1 MKQLWRNLALVSALF
16 ALLFAVLLTLSQ
28 IMYTTTGPLDTPALT
43 AMRVQLDL
51 EPDNT
56 ALQEQIRELDLLAR
70 KVYFT
75 GRHQIETGTWIL
87 LFAALVLI
95 VSLRMLYAEY
105 KSLPGKELDP
115 FDAWIMQSLSRKYL
129 AYGGTLLLGG
139 VLLFLFLSQLPPDDS
154 ATGSKEADTE
164 LMAEASDGE
173 TPSGEEAPDALLAN
187 SEVEAGP
194 IDESIAASDTLTAGA
209 SPTIASETTATTGE
223 ISPQT
228 AATPAATG
236 PGSTVP
242 NFRGTG
248 GYGHS
253 PARNIPTDWDL
264 ASGRGILWKVD
275 VPERSG
281 YSSPI
286 IANNKVFI
294 TGADNEARELF
305 AFDLGTGKLLWTAK
319 ADNISGSP
327 ASMPEVTEDTGLAA
341 ATPATNGKQVC
352 AIFASGDILC
362 TDMNGKRIWAK
373 NLGVPDNHYG
383 HSSSL
388 IIYKGMVIV
397 QMDHNKG
404 ARLIALD
411 VATGAE
417 KWVQTRKSKISW
429 ASPVIV
435 NTGSRDELIT
445 TGNPLVIS
453 TNPLTGE
460 QYWQAECMGAE
471 VGPSVAYAAGIV
483 VAGNE
488 NATMVGLKAS
498 DGSQVWEMNDY
509 LPEVASPVATATE
522 VFIATSYGA
531 MAAYNLQSGEL
542 GKTHEFDAQFYAS
555 PMIVENKLFAMD
567 MSGVLYILNANKDFA
582 LVKKIETGERT
593 HTTPAFVDGKIVIRT
608 EKSLYCAG
616 K

>member
-43 AMRVQLDL
+43 AMRQQLDQ

-56 ALQEQIRELDLLAR
+56 ALQEQIRELDLLSR

-87 LFAALVLI
+87 LFASLVLI
-95 VSLRMLYAEY
+95 FSLRMLYAEY

-129 AYGGTLLLGG
+129 GYGGALILGG
-139 VLLFLFLSQLPPDDS
+139 VLLFLFLTRLPSGTEGS
-154 ATGSKEADTE
+154 AGKESETE
-164 LMAEASDGE
+164 LMADASNNEEASDALPADAESEAETTGE
-173 TPSGEEAPDALLAN
+173 PTPLSDSLAM
-187 SEVEAGP
+187 E
-194 IDESIAASDTLTAGA
+194 
-209 SPTIASETTATTGE
+209 PTSAIASETTESAAEGAA
-223 ISPQT
+223 QT
-228 AATPAATG
+228 VAAPAATG
-236 PGSTVP
+236 PGSTVLS
-242 NFRGTG
+242 FRGTG
-248 GYGHS
+248 GNGHS
-253 PARNIPTDWDL
+253 PARNIPTDWNL
-264 ASGRGILWKVD
+264 ASGKGILWKVD
-275 VPERSG
+275 APKRSG
-281 YSSPI
+281 FSSPI
-286 IANNKVFI
+286 IADNKVFL
-294 TGADNEARELF
+294 TGADSEARELY

-341 ATPATNGKQVC
+341 STPATNGRQVC

-362 TDMNGKRIWAK
+362 TDMNGKRLWAK

-388 IIYKGMVIV
+388 MIFKGLVII

-411 VATGAE
+411 AATGAE

-445 TGNPLVIS
+445 TGNPYVIS

-460 QYWQAECMGAE
+460 QYWQTECMSAE
-471 VGPSVAYAAGIV
+471 VGPSVAFGGGMV

-488 NATMVGLKAS
+488 NATMVGLKAA

-509 LPEVASPVATATE
+509 LPEVASPVATATQ
-522 VFIATSYGA
+522 VFVATSYGA
-531 MAAYNLQSGEL
+531 MAAYNLQTGEL
-542 GKTHEFDAQFYAS
+542 GKTHEFDAQFYSS

-567 MSGVLYILNANKDFA
+567 MSGVLYILNADKDFA
-582 LVKKIETGERT
+582 LVKKIATGERT
-593 HTTPAFVDGKIVIRT
+593 HTTPAFLDGKIVIRT